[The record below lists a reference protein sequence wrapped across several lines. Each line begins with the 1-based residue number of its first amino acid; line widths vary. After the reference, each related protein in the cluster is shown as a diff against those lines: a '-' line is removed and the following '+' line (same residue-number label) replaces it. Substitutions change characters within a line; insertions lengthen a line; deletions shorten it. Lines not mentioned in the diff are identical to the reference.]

1 MAGLRK
7 PIIFRA
13 DSVLA
18 VSSASAIIEG
28 TAVKRAAL
36 DLHMCYHAVR
46 CPVGELTKSND
57 AVFRLE
63 HAVQYVGDLPRSW
76 TQLLL
81 CKAGV

>member
-1 MAGLRK
+1 MQ
-7 PIIFRA
+7 
-13 DSVLA
+13 
-18 VSSASAIIEG
+18 SS
-28 TAVKRAAL
+28 
-36 DLHMCYHAVR
+36 